1 MKTLSA
7 KNLSFSYSVGTP
19 FEKQAISNVS
29 VTFTPGKITGVI
41 GHTGSGKSTLLEM
54 MSGLQKPMCGE
65 VLVDG
70 ENLYQNPLELA
81 MQDLKKEGYGAPRWV
96 YRLFL
101 RKKWKRAY
109 EKRVEEQKRRRFSI
123 GLVMQYPEYQL
134 FDETVLSDIC
144 YGPKNMGKT
153 DEEAKDA
160 ALRAAATV
168 GLPSALFDKS
178 PFEISGGEKR
188 RTAIAGVLAM
198 EPDILILDEPAAGL
212 DPIGRKKVF
221 EGISQYNKTK
231 GATVILVS
239 HSMEDLA
246 KYCDEVVVMH
256 QGKVVKTGSVE
267 EIFTNREELS
277 HYSLDVPQISA
288 IAEELLLAGIPLE
301 GDLFT
306 VDGVEKALLAYLSGG
321 DRQ

>member
-19 FEKQAISNVS
+19 FEKKAISDVS

-101 RKKWKRAY
+101 RKKWTRAY
-109 EKRVEEQKRRRFSI
+109 EKRAQEQKRRRFSI

-168 GLPSALFDKS
+168 GLPSAASSAPL
-178 PFEISGGEKR
+178 
-188 RTAIAGVLAM
+188 TAMDHLS
-198 EPDILILDEPAAGL
+198 
-212 DPIGRKKVF
+212 F
-221 EGISQYNKTK
+221 
-231 GATVILVS
+231 AT
-239 HSMEDLA
+239 
-246 KYCDEVVVMH
+246 
-256 QGKVVKTGSVE
+256 T
-267 EIFTNREELS
+267 R
-277 HYSLDVPQISA
+277 
-288 IAEELLLAGIPLE
+288 
-301 GDLFT
+301 
-306 VDGVEKALLAYLSGG
+306 
-321 DRQ
+321 